1 MNRKFNDETIEAS
14 SFILSKVFKKPEI
27 HAILFIDMIS
37 VTIPLSKEQAR
48 KFYSLQK
55 YRTADY
61 RFKLKHLDGKDAGQQ
76 KYKRRLDANFS
87 DGSTLSIFLFGL
99 NELQNPVKIFFN
111 PNRVSLRNAA
121 TILQLIQDLLGHCS
135 YQLSMLSGNVTRVD
149 YALDLPNVPFRHV
162 ITDYAYSPS
171 YYPFFEH
178 DSRTGYRYGDKTG
191 CPISAYDKAK
201 EQGGQYLGFTKYTR
215 IEKQQKP
222 RVRGAKS
229 MFKVAEMDK
238 QKYSFQGLIFY
249 DPNILVNMPNRVY
262 TLIEQFG
269 IGKALTLLDGSD
281 HRILKKK
288 MEKYR
293 LDRGASF
300 KTVLENTYQ
309 ERMNHLKLLLT
320 EPQRFITDHDNV
332 KSRIRDFQS

>member
-1 MNRKFNDETIEAS
+1 MNQKFNDKIIETS
-14 SFILSKVFKKPEI
+14 SFILSKAFKKPEI
-27 HAILFIDMIS
+27 HAILSIDMIS

-48 KFYSLQK
+48 KFFSLQK

-149 YALDLPNVPFRHV
+149 YALDLPNVPFRHL

-201 EQGGQYLGFTKYTR
+201 EQGGQYLGYSKYTR
-215 IEKQQKP
+215 IEKQHKP
-222 RVRGAKS
+222 RARGAKS

-238 QKYSFQGLIFY
+238 QKYSFQGLRFY
-249 DPNILVNMPNRVY
+249 DPNILLKMPNRVY
-262 TLIEQFG
+262 TLIEQYG
-269 IGKALTLLDGSD
+269 IGKALSLIDGPD

-293 LDRGASF
+293 LARGASF
-300 KTVLENTYQ
+300 KKVLENTYQ
-309 ERMNHLKLLLT
+309 ERMNNLKLLLT
-320 EPQRFITDHDNV
+320 EPQRFIIDHEM
-332 KSRIRDFQS
+332 